1 MIQQYLTMRKL
12 NTKDATKATESP
24 CIRCAKCL
32 RACPEG
38 LNPIKLME
46 LWERGEKEEFLKF
59 GGNKCIECGLCSYVC
74 PSKIEVAN
82 KIVTAKAFI
91 K

>member
-1 MIQQYLTMRKL
+1 MYLNLVRIQQYLTMLKLYFL

-32 RACPEG
+32 RACPKG

-46 LWERGEKEEFLKF
+46 LWERG
-59 GGNKCIECGLCSYVC
+59 
-74 PSKIEVAN
+74 
-82 KIVTAKAFI
+82 
-91 K
+91 